1 MLFIQVFVYNVSG
14 ITFSIVLIIIAMN
27 TNREKAVFNM
37 AQENLI
43 LAIVEM
49 FSIDFLEIKFN

>member
-14 ITFSIVLIIIAMN
+14 ITFSIALIIIAMN